1 MRARHLVPPIALGL
15 YPSLALYA
23 ANLGQVMASDV
34 LRSTL
39 IGAALGLA
47 LVMAFFWL
55 RRDGDRSALLA
66 CACLMLF
73 YSYGHVHSLLQP
85 VGVAGLR
92 LGRHSLLLSLWV
104 VLALLAA
111 ALILRTRRSLSGA
124 VAVLLTAAL
133 ILLALPSAQIGV
145 TAVTSAARRSDL
157 SELPPAPALHAP
169 PSLPDV
175 YYIILDGYGR
185 ADILCSLYGFD
196 NTPFLGSLAAQGFI
210 VADRAHS
217 NYAQTLLSLGSS
229 LGMTHLSGFADSLGP
244 ASRNVDA
251 LQDYIRHGP
260 VRQALEGLGY
270 RVVAFETGYP
280 YTNIYDADVFY
291 RTSAVAGALPGL
303 NPFEGMLFRTT
314 LGAVLMDAQ
323 FLRGTALGHLV
334 FQSEFDRHRQRMEG
348 ILDRL
353 SDLPDLRGPK
363 FVFAHIIAPHP
374 PFVYGPQG
382 EPVQPLQ
389 TFTTLDAQNYPGTP
403 EAYRQGYTDQLIYLN
418 ARLDQVLAHILE
430 RSDPAPVVILQGD
443 HGPGSTFAG
452 DEPAQR
458 SMPERMSILFAVH
471 LGGRG
476 DAAAIYPSVTPVNTF
491 PLVFNQV
498 FGAGLPLL
506 PDASYYSEMESPYAL
521 QDVNAELSLSPPA
534 APVCAPPTP

>member
-1 MRARHLVPPIALGL
+1 MRARHLVLPIAFGL

-23 ANLGQVMASDV
+23 ANLGQVMPSDV

-39 IGAALGLA
+39 SGAALGLA
-47 LVMAFFWL
+47 LVLVLFWL
-55 RRDGDRSALLA
+55 RRDGDRAALLT
-66 CACLMLF
+66 CAGLTLF

-85 VGVAGLR
+85 AVVAGLR
-92 LGRHSLLLSLWV
+92 LGRHSLLIGLW
-104 VLALLAA
+104 LALAIVA
-111 ALILRTRRSLSGA
+111 GTLILRTRRSLSAA
-124 VAVLLTAAL
+124 VSSLLAAAL
-133 ILLALPSAQIGV
+133 ILLALPSARIGLAALTGVARLTNQSQIP
-145 TAVTSAARRSDL
+145 AAPSL
-157 SELPPAPALHAP
+157 LAPA
-169 PSLPDV
+169 SLPDV

-185 ADILCSLYGFD
+185 ADILCSLYTYD
-196 NTPFLGSLAAQGFI
+196 NSPFLQTLASQGFT
-210 VADRAHS
+210 VADRARS

-229 LGMTHLSGFADSLGP
+229 LGMTHLSGLAASLGP

-314 LGAVLMDAQ
+314 IGAVLMDAQ
-323 FLRGTALGHLV
+323 FLRGTALGNLI

-353 SDLPDLRGPK
+353 SDLPGLPGPK

-374 PFVYGPQG
+374 PFVFGPQG
-382 EPVQPLQ
+382 EPVQPSQ

-403 EAYRQGYTDQLIYLN
+403 EAYRQGYSDQLTYLN
-418 ARLDQVLAHILE
+418 SRLEQVLARILE

-452 DEPAQR
+452 GEAAQR
-458 SMPERMSILFAVH
+458 SMAERMSILSAVH

-476 DAAAIYPSVTPVNTF
+476 DGAAFYPSVTPVNTF
-491 PLVFNQV
+491 RLVFNQV
-498 FGAGLPLL
+498 FAANLPLL
-506 PDASYYSEMESPYAL
+506 PDVSYYSEMEAPYAF
-521 QDVNAELSLSPPA
+521 QGVDAELSLPPTADPACDLA
-534 APVCAPPTP
+534 AP